1 MKINI
6 YESFSPLW
14 SHCRAWSQI
23 KKKSKP
29 KHFFPQG
36 GKKKRAQ
43 RNENVEKFINGT
55 RKNKFWHAKRSEE
68 REREK
73 ESEEGVRDTTKMK
86 RIKKTARKELFEQWK
101 QNMDWNYLLCKKE
114 AIWFMFKA
122 FFTCL
127 HRVEQ
132 VQLDEEKHLSFL
144 EILNLI
150 RVRRLLRKSKK
161 LYEGEGRSVGLIL
174 SRSVT
179 LNVWKLQL

>member
-1 MKINI
+1 
-6 YESFSPLW
+6 
-14 SHCRAWSQI
+14 
-23 KKKSKP
+23 
-29 KHFFPQG
+29 
-36 GKKKRAQ
+36 
-43 RNENVEKFINGT
+43 
-55 RKNKFWHAKRSEE
+55 
-68 REREK
+68 
-73 ESEEGVRDTTKMK
+73 
-86 RIKKTARKELFEQWK
+86 
-101 QNMDWNYLLCKKE
+101 
-114 AIWFMFKA
+114 MFKA

-127 HRVEQ
+127 HRVER